1 MVSRLTFGLLMSLM
15 MGASACWADTRYEGQ
30 VVRVLDGDTIDVLSG
45 ASQRQ
50 RVRLANIDAPEKGQP
65 FGQKSKQN
73 LLKLVAGKSVEIV
86 QTGRDQYGRSIGRV
100 LVNGREANVEQV
112 RAGLAWVYSRYNQDP
127 KLPSIEKE
135 ARVQRTGLWAAPYP
149 EAPWDFRR
157 KPRTEK

>member
-73 LLKLVAGKSVEIV
+73 LLKPL
-86 QTGRDQYGRSIGRV
+86 
-100 LVNGREANVEQV
+100 
-112 RAGLAWVYSRYNQDP
+112 
-127 KLPSIEKE
+127 KL
-135 ARVQRTGLWAAPYP
+135 
-149 EAPWDFRR
+149 
-157 KPRTEK
+157 

>member
-86 QTGRDQYGRSIGRV
+86 QTGRDQYGRDIARV

-135 ARVQRTGLWAAPYP
+135 ARVQRTGLWADPYP
-149 EAPWDFRR
+149 EAPWNFRR
-157 KPRTEK
+157 KTRTEK

>member
-1 MVSRLTFGLLMSLM
+1 MVSRLTFGLLISLM

-45 ASQRQ
+45 ANQRQ

-73 LLKLVAGKSVEIV
+73 LLKLVAGKSVKVV

-135 ARVQRTGLWAAPYP
+135 ARFQRAGLWADPNP